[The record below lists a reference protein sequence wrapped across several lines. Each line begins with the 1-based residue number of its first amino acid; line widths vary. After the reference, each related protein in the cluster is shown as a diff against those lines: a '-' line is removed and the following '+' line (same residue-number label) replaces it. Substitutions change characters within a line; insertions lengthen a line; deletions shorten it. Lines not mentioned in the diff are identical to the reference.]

1 MTIKKN
7 GYIKMFRK
15 SLFNDFLNPK
25 NTPYDYFHAWF
36 YLVAQAEY
44 EKSKNS
50 DILIGQFHTSV
61 RNLSKIW
68 GWSKSKVET
77 FLKNAEN
84 DGMICVKTDTSG
96 SVINIVKFSVYNVS
110 KSDESDRDTLSDTKS
125 DTSSDTKSDT
135 SNGTTTGLQKK
146 RRTPHR
152 TPHRTPNLPQISH
165 LPIKERIKE
174 DKEEKPLAASPQN
187 SFSVFNPDKVEWEE

>member
-1 MTIKKN
+1 MTVKKN

-44 EKSKNS
+44 KKSKNS
-50 DILIGQFHTSV
+50 DILVGQFHTSV

-68 GWSKSKVET
+68 GWSRTKVEI

-84 DGMICVKTDTSG
+84 DGMICVKKATSG
-96 SVINIVKFSVYNVS
+96 SVINIVKFSVYNIS
-110 KSDESDRDTLSDTKS
+110 ESDKKASATFEATFEATKKATLKA
-125 DTSSDTKSDT
+125 T
-135 SNGTTTGLQKK
+135 SNRMDTDAQKIRK
-146 RRTPHR
+146 P
-152 TPHRTPNLPQISH
+152 PKKPQTVPQTVPQNSH
-165 LPIKERIKE
+165 LPIKERRKE
-174 DKEEKPLAASPQN
+174 DKEEEPLVASPQN
-187 SFSVFNPDKVEWEE
+187 SFFDPEKVEWEE

>member
-1 MTIKKN
+1 MTVKKN

-44 EKSKNS
+44 KKSKNN

-96 SVINIVKFSVYNVS
+96 SVINIVKFSVYNMS
-110 KSDESDRDTLSDTKS
+110 KNDESDTATLSDTKS
-125 DTSSDTKSDT
+125 DTKSDT
-135 SNGTTTGLQKK
+135 SNRTTTDLQKK

-152 TPHRTPNLPQISH
+152 TPHRTPNLPQNSH
-165 LPIKERIKE
+165 LPIKERRKE
-174 DKEEKPLAASPQN
+174 NKEEEPLAATPQKP
-187 SFSVFNPDKVEWEE
+187 FFDPEKVEWEE

>member
-1 MTIKKN
+1 MTVKKN

-44 EKSKNS
+44 KKSKNN

-96 SVINIVKFSVYNVS
+96 SVINIVKFSVYNMS
-110 KSDESDRDTLSDTKS
+110 KNDESDTATLSDTKS
-125 DTSSDTKSDT
+125 DTKSDT
-135 SNGTTTGLQKK
+135 SNRITTDLQKK

-152 TPHRTPNLPQISH
+152 TPHRTPNLPQNSH
-165 LPIKERIKE
+165 LPIKERRKE
-174 DKEEKPLAASPQN
+174 NKEEEPLAATPQKP
-187 SFSVFNPDKVEWEE
+187 FFDPEKVEWEE